1 MTDDDRAEC
10 WPVVKAIEQAGGLT
24 KADDA
29 TLAEAKRLNLVK
41 RSKGGNR
48 YTEFEHSLFVLATV
62 MSATTTERVVVDAGL
77 KSYSMEKGPP
87 WVHGR
92 AGLEPYGVSDEHAR
106 VRVLKGTPTPKL
118 GEKLMLIPGHCDPTI
133 NLHDWYVGIRRG
145 RVEALWP
152 IAARGA
158 SR

>member
-48 YTEFEHSLFVLATV
+48 YTIKGNVLKGEMAAAYGGGVTPHP
-62 MSATTTERVVVDAGL
+62 SKQGHVVDAQI
-77 KSYSMEKGPP
+77 GP
-87 WVHGR
+87 HK
-92 AGLEPYGVSDEHAR
+92 
-106 VRVLKGTPTPKL
+106 VRGKVTGKVGDLTVIDHHNGGTKQ
-118 GEKLMLIPGHCDPTI
+118 
-133 NLHDWYVGIRRG
+133 
-145 RVEALWP
+145 P
-152 IAARGA
+152 IAVQDQVLEDVDRDIL
-158 SR
+158 